1 MKIVRILI
9 ILVFIASIIAG
20 CGQNYNQ
27 EYEQRAMPLP
37 SPTRVP
43 TPEVSE
49 GEGFAYKD
57 QFLGFITIIEGEGW
71 EVKTDYTYRKVLFVN
86 DKTNY
91 DNYANTMFVISTII
105 IGDIDHLRSKW
116 WADLSDHYQA
126 ENVTTEEVEIGYEA
140 TETPMKGIEYI
151 FQGNK
156 LGEPVDVRIVF
167 AEGDSYLYVI
177 SNEYNEEG
185 EEVNMKAYDTI
196 KKTFI
201 QCEDFF

>member
-1 MKIVRILI
+1 MKTVRIIMI
-9 ILVFIASIIAG
+9 IVLVASILAG
-20 CGQNYNQ
+20 CGQNGMK
-27 EYEQRAMPLP
+27 EYEQAQTSPP
-37 SPTRVP
+37 IPTRVP
-43 TPEVSE
+43 TPEVPE

-57 QFLGFITIIEGEGW
+57 QFLSFITIIEGEGW
-71 EVKTDYTYRKVLFVN
+71 EVKTDYKYRKVLFVN
-86 DKTNY
+86 EKTNY
-91 DNYANTMFVISTII
+91 DNHANTMFVISTII

-116 WADLSDHYQA
+116 WEDLSDHYKAQ
-126 ENVTTEEVEIGYEA
+126 NVITEEIEIGYEA

-156 LGEPVDVRIVF
+156 LGEPVDVRIIF

>member
-1 MKIVRILI
+1 MKTVRIIMI
-9 ILVFIASIIAG
+9 IVFAASILAG
-20 CGQNYNQ
+20 CGQNGMQ
-27 EYEQRAMPLP
+27 ENEQVQATSKP

-43 TPEVSE
+43 TPEVPE

-57 QFLGFITIIEGEGW
+57 QFLSFITIIEEGW
-71 EVKTDYTYRKVLFVN
+71 EVEKYYEDRQVVFVN
-86 DKTNY
+86 DNTNY
-91 DNYANTMFVISTII
+91 DNYANTIFVMSTLI

-126 ENVTTEEVEIGYEA
+126 QNVTTEEVEIGYEA

-156 LGEPVDVRIVF
+156 LGEPVNVRIVF
-167 AEGDSYLYVI
+167 AEGDGYLYII

-185 EEVNMKAYDTI
+185 EEVNMKAYNTI

>member
-1 MKIVRILI
+1 MKTVRII
-9 ILVFIASIIAG
+9 ILLVFVASIIAG
-20 CGQNYNQ
+20 CGQNNNQ
-27 EYEQRAMPLP
+27 EYEQQTMTSP

-57 QFLGFITIIEGEGW
+57 QFLSFITIIEGEGW
-71 EVKTDYTYRKVLFVN
+71 EVETYYEDRQVVFVN
-86 DKTNY
+86 DNTNY
-91 DNYANTMFVISTII
+91 DNYANTIFVMSTLI

-126 ENVTTEEVEIGYEA
+126 ENVITEEVEIGYEA

-156 LGEPVDVRIVF
+156 LGEPVNVRIVF